1 MKIRLY
7 FKLRRDIIL
16 NFRRLKQCS
25 YWEALKEKV
34 TKNKN
39 GKNVPYLEENELILA
54 HSNFVTILINK
65 IQEIYINLFQINHL
79 DNH

>member
-25 YWEALKEKV
+25 YLEALKEKV
-34 TKNKN
+34 TQNKN

-65 IQEIYINLFQINHL
+65 IQEIYIHLFQIIHLFNH
-79 DNH
+79 